1 MNVSIDSSRR
11 RPSSSISCIETS
23 NRITEAG
30 TWERLVISR
39 GDWVLMQPN
48 RRRKR
53 KYSNIFLESWKGRV
67 KDFQVA
73 EGKKSIKEVLVQH
86 VYMHR
91 ELVVEQYPPY
101 LPKNRP
107 NCKCLQNQYIMF
119 TLLASLILVDISID
133 NRYLSVIL
141 RIMATR

>member
-1 MNVSIDSSRR
+1 MATTSTMQGTYCRKRLVNIESDAGDMNVSIDSSRR

-67 KDFQVA
+67 KAFRVA
-73 EGKKSIKEVLVQH
+73 EGKKIIKEVLVQH

-101 LPKNRP
+101 LQKNRP
-107 NCKCLQNQYIMF
+107 NCKCSY
-119 TLLASLILVDISID
+119 S
-133 NRYLSVIL
+133 
-141 RIMATR
+141 